1 MDWSFDLKQF
11 AANETSD
18 AVVLTVVCA
27 MRNVDHC
34 VEGFL
39 ESYRSQR
46 TPETKLVVV
55 DGASTDGTWEI
66 LERHRDIIDLA
77 VSEVDAGIYDAWNKA
92 LPMCTGRY
100 VSFIG
105 ADDRIADG
113 GLGQLVAACREDNNK
128 AHIIAGFNILTKNG
142 VPALLL
148 GAPYDSD
155 RFNRQMM
162 IAHVMC
168 AHRLDWLVSV
178 RGFDASYRSSGDYE
192 LLLREHA
199 SLRVE
204 TLNVVLAYMEDGGAS
219 RISLRPFFENYRA
232 RLSNGIPR
240 WLCVLLLARALLG
253 RVGRRIGLRK

>member
-1 MDWSFDLKQF
+1 MKRF
-11 AANETSD
+11 AAKEASD
-18 AVVLTVVCA
+18 DVVLTVVCA
-27 MRNVDHC
+27 MRNMEHC

-39 ESYRSQR
+39 DSYRSQR
-46 TPETKLVVV
+46 TSKTQLIVI
-55 DGASTDGTWEI
+55 DGASADGTWAI
-66 LERHRDIIDLA
+66 LERYWEIIHLA
-77 VSEVDAGIYDAWNKA
+77 VSEADRGIYDAWNKA

-113 GLGQLVAACREDNNK
+113 GLGHLVAACRDDK
-128 AHIIAGFNILTKNG
+128 SKPHIIAGFNILTKNE
-142 VPALLL
+142 VPVLLL
-148 GAPYDSD
+148 GAPYDSA

-219 RISLRPFFENYRA
+219 RTSLRPIFENYRA
-232 RLSNGIPR
+232 RLSNGIPL
-240 WLCVLLLARALLG
+240 WLCVVLLARALLG
-253 RVGRRIGLRK
+253 RVGRGIGLRK